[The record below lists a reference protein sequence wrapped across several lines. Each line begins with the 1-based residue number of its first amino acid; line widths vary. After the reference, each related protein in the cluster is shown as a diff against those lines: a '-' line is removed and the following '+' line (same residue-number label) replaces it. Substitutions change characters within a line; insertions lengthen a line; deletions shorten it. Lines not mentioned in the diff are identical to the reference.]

1 MANKFYDYYKDIP
14 TWAKGVVV
22 VGGIAIV
29 YFTAKS
35 FLKRVKS
42 NAEKGKAMETVNAQ
56 KKEEKNL
63 EDTGLKATFSDSQYK
78 AWADALQNQ
87 FDGCD
92 IDIFDFLT
100 IPALWKNFSGTNS
113 AKKLVSI
120 ISKFKND
127 LDFLKLSTAWAIRT
141 YDQCG
146 WGMGNVENA
155 SLSKA
160 VSDELN
166 EREIS
171 TINSNLAKL
180 GITYK
185 F

>member
-35 FLKRVKS
+35 FLKKVKA
-42 NAEKGKAMETVNAQ
+42 NAEKEKAMETVTYQ
-56 KKEEKNL
+56 KKEEKQL
-63 EDTGLKATFSDSQYK
+63 EETGLRATFSDSQYK

-92 IDIFDFLT
+92 IDISDFTFWGNLFKGFT
-100 IPALWKNFSGTNS
+100 GSNS

-127 LDFLKLSTAWAIRT
+127 LDFLKLSTAWGIRT

-146 WGMGNVENA
+146 WGTGNVENA
-155 SLSKA
+155 TLSKA

-166 EREIS
+166 ETEIS
-171 TINSNLAKL
+171 TINKTLAKS
-180 GITYK
+180 GIKYK